1 MLFQKLMG
9 KGPASM
15 VSPSAPKTLWSWGSQ
30 YKGQLGL
37 GDTVSRSSPVQVGT
51 VATWSTLATGSNS
64 SRFGIKSDGSL
75 WAWGYGVDG
84 RLGLGDT
91 VSRSSPVQIGAL
103 TTWSSVASGGPHAL
117 GIKIDGTL
125 WAWGTNTTYGSLG
138 DGTLINRSS
147 PVQIGTLGT
156 WSSVTV
162 GNSGN
167 SALKSDGTLWSW
179 GKNYFGP
186 LGLGTAGSGLTCS
199 SPTQVGTLATWRNV
213 SAGTHNRLAIRTD
226 GTLWAWGRNNNNGQ
240 LGLGDIIHRSSPV
253 QVGTLA
259 TWSIASSGG
268 DHSLAV
274 KTDGTLWAWGGGA
287 TGPLGLGDT
296 IARSSPVQIG
306 TLTTWSAVCT
316 GTYSSLAIKT
326 NGTLWGWGNGSS
338 GEQGQSDTV
347 SRSSPVQVGTLAT
360 WTSMAIGTNAVQAI
374 RA

>member
-15 VSPSAPKTLWSWGSQ
+15 ISPSAPKTLWSWGSQ

-213 SAGTHNRLAIRTD
+213 SAGTHHRLAIRTD
-226 GTLWAWGRNNNNGQ
+226 CT
-240 LGLGDIIHRSSPV
+240 
-253 QVGTLA
+253 
-259 TWSIASSGG
+259 SSG
-268 DHSLAV
+268 
-274 KTDGTLWAWGGGA
+274 WGGEKQRRPMRPWSPHPPAMSCAGGYSPHLVCGEGIVMHGA
-287 TGPLGLGDT
+287 NV
-296 IARSSPVQIG
+296 SPCEK
-306 TLTTWSAVCT
+306 S
-316 GTYSSLAIKT
+316 
-326 NGTLWGWGNGSS
+326 
-338 GEQGQSDTV
+338 
-347 SRSSPVQVGTLAT
+347 
-360 WTSMAIGTNAVQAI
+360 
-374 RA
+374 

>member
-15 VSPSAPKTLWSWGSQ
+15 VSTSAPKTLWSWGSQ

-125 WAWGTNTTYGSLG
+125 WAWGTNTTYDSLG

>member
-1 MLFQKLMG
+1 M
-9 KGPASM
+9 
-15 VSPSAPKTLWSWGSQ
+15 
-30 YKGQLGL
+30 
-37 GDTVSRSSPVQVGT
+37 
-51 VATWSTLATGSNS
+51 
-64 SRFGIKSDGSL
+64 
-75 WAWGYGVDG
+75 DG

-199 SPTQVGTLATWRNV
+199 SPTQVGTLATGRNV